1 MRQKFLTFLLAGV
14 MCASLAACGD
24 SADTP
29 RYAVTLIHDPAA
41 GSREAM
47 VQAAVEQSAADAG
60 YISRVYVAEDNTEE
74 ALEDVFKQASDEK
87 IKLAVAYGKDMEIPV
102 WNAQKNH
109 RKIKYALIDGVP
121 RKAEG
126 EDEEIRD
133 NTLCAVA
140 AYEDMGFLAGYA
152 AVKNG
157 SRKPAFIAG
166 EKNELNVRYTGGFIQ
181 GCVAAAS
188 EMNLGNDAVTIT
200 GVYSG
205 SDELT
210 PLRMSDALKL
220 YGDGADIIFTV
231 GENIGIAVGRAASVK
246 NMPFISGGADLRES
260 NATCLF
266 SVVPSYEG
274 IGKAIIRDFEG
285 DKTFRGGEKVYYGIA
300 DDSVE
305 LAIDY
310 SDMNALTQ
318 GDIDAVTA
326 RIKSGEIAIS
336 ADEVTTG
343 SAQVSLKIIDPPSA
357 SAVSS
362 AGAAG
367 TDSGL
372 AAATVPQDESV
383 AE

>member
-74 ALEDVFKQASDEK
+74 ALEDVFKQVSDEK

>member
-1 MRQKFLTFLLAGV
+1 MRKRFLTFLLAGV

-47 VQAAVEQSAADAG
+47 IQAAVEQSAADAG
-60 YISRVYVAEDNTEE
+60 YISRVYVAADNTEE
-74 ALEDVFKQASDEK
+74 ALEDVFKQVSDEK

-109 RKIKYALIDGVP
+109 RKVKYALIDGVP
-121 RKAEG
+121 RKAES
-126 EDEEIRD
+126 ESEEIRE
-133 NTLCAVA
+133 NTLCAGTS
-140 AYEDMGFLAGYA
+140 YEDMGFLAGYA

-157 SRKPAFIAG
+157 SRKLAFIAG
-166 EKNELNVRYTGGFIQ
+166 EKNDLNIRYAGGFVQ
-181 GCVAAAS
+181 GCVTAAS
-188 EMNLGNDAVTIT
+188 EMSLGNDAVSIT

-210 PLRMSDALKL
+210 PLRMSDALNL
-220 YGDGADIIFTV
+220 YGNGTEIIFTV
-231 GENIGIAVGRAASVK
+231 GENIGIAVGRAAAVK
-246 NMPFISGGADLRES
+246 NMPFISGGVDLRED

-274 IGKAIIRDFEG
+274 ITKAIIRDYEG
-285 DKTFRGGEKVYYGIA
+285 EKTFRGGEMVYYGIA
-300 DDSVE
+300 DDSVK

-310 SDMNALTQ
+310 SNLDALTQ
-318 GDIDAVTA
+318 GDIDAVIA
-326 RIKSGEIAIS
+326 KIKSGEITIS

-343 SAQVSLKIIDPPSA
+343 SAEVSLKIIDPPSA
-357 SAVSS
+357 SA
-362 AGAAG
+362 AGNTGGAG
-367 TDSGL
+367 TDSGV
-372 AAATVPQDESV
+372 AAAVPQDDESV